1 MPSSR
6 LKDVKKYKNLLNNG
20 VDLGSPLY
28 ITSQCLNLLGTDVSK
43 NKFYILDGSR
53 RLVAYTM
60 LNMNPKILLID
71 IDK

>member
-1 MPSSR
+1 MLMPLGKR
-6 LKDVKKYKNLLNNG
+6 QVVKYYYDCYKNLLYNG

-60 LNMNPKILLID
+60 LNMNPKI
-71 IDK
+71 